1 MAGNTT
7 TSSLTDSLNSIIAAA
22 RVVRENEGV
31 MPNLVDKKTL
41 GVGIGLDWKEIS
53 LAQLTAQTVTEN
65 VELHNPQEITD
76 TIFTITP
83 TVIGIHTILTD
94 RVKARISPIV
104 FGEVG
109 RLGQNAIQRKKDED
123 GLVVLD
129 GATTSLCGA
138 GFTLAT
144 GYVSAAEAQITGNAT
159 ERGVP
164 PIYCVLHPYQVK
176 DLRDELTAGMLT
188 APVPEGLTARVFTE
202 NNIGRIGTVS
212 VYSDGNISVDAASD
226 AKGGVFAREAIVL
239 VQGRA
244 PWGKEVRNEK
254 LGGGATEYLL
264 YDEYAYGERSAGNW
278 LFELYSDATA
288 PTS

>member
-7 TSSLTDSLNSIIAAA
+7 TSSLTDSLNSIIASA
-22 RVVRENEGV
+22 RIVREFEGV

-41 GVGIGLDWKEIS
+41 GVGIGLDWKEIT
-53 LAQLTAQTVTEN
+53 LAALTAMAVTEN

-76 TIFTITP
+76 TIFQITP

-104 FGEVG
+104 FGEIG

-138 GFTLAT
+138 GLCLASGYITAAQTRITSNVTEGT
-144 GYVSAAEAQITGNAT
+144 GS
-159 ERGVP
+159 
-164 PIYCVLHPYQVK
+164 PIYCVLHGYQIK

-202 NNIGRIGTVS
+202 NNVGRIGGVTV
-212 VYSDGNISVDAASD
+212 YEDGNITIDANAD
-226 AKGGVFAREAIVL
+226 AKGGVFARDAIVL
-239 VQGRA
+239 VQGRS
-244 PWGKEVRNEK
+244 PWSKEIRNEK

-264 YDEYAYGERSAGNW
+264 YDEYAWGERNAGTW
-278 LFELYSDATA
+278 LYELFSDATA